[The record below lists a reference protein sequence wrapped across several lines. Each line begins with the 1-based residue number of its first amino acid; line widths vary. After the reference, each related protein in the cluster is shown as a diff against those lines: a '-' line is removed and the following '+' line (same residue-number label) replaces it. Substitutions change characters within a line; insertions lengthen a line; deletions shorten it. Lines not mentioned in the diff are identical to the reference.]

1 MTTAPQS
8 SSACPSTATDPGAP
22 ATTDDPTRTQTVRWL
37 DEQEM
42 STWLPLLRVVQLL
55 PQALDKQLRRE
66 AGIGHAY
73 YQILATLSAHPERT
87 LAMGELA
94 RLAATSPSR
103 LSHAVAA
110 MEERGWVIRRPCPT
124 DRRIQYATLTD
135 AGQSLLD
142 RIAPGHV
149 AEVRRLVFDR
159 LTEQDVA
166 RLRSLALEL
175 LLPLDP

>member
-1 MTTAPQS
+1 MIADDQTT
-8 SSACPSTATDPGAP
+8 
-22 ATTDDPTRTQTVRWL
+22 TQAMRWL

-42 STWLPLLRVVQLL
+42 AAWLPLLRVIQLL

-66 AGIGHAY
+66 AGIGHTY
-73 YQILATLSAHPERT
+73 YQILATLSAQPERT
-87 LAMGELA
+87 LSMGELA

-110 MEERGWVIRRPCPT
+110 MEEREWVTRRPCPT
-124 DRRIQYATLTD
+124 NRRVQYATLTD
-135 AGQSLLD
+135 AGQSLLE
-142 RIAPGHV
+142 RVAPGHV

-159 LTEQDVA
+159 LTQKEVA

-175 LLPLDP
+175 LLPLDS